1 MTILRY
7 NIIVVTMIPDFI
19 DLSGA
24 PWPVLPAG
32 IHDAALS
39 EVQTDLTTN
48 GWRRRLF
55 NGLVRACS
63 DLAHAGCGSL
73 YLDGSFVTENPWPG
87 DYDACWHPMGVDRT
101 LMNPVFFD
109 FSNGR
114 AAQKAQYGGEFF
126 PSTTKAD
133 AHGRTFVEFFQMEKF
148 TGLEKGILLIDLTND
163 PMLKPKVTP

>member
-7 NIIVVTMIPDFI
+7 NIIVVTMMPDFI

-101 LMNPVFFD
+101 LMNPGFLIFPMGVRPRKRNTEESSFHRPQKQMRMGERSLSSFRWR
-109 FSNGR
+109 NLLVLRR
-114 AAQKAQYGGEFF
+114 A
-126 PSTTKAD
+126 SS
-133 AHGRTFVEFFQMEKF
+133 
-148 TGLEKGILLIDLTND
+148 
-163 PMLKPKVTP
+163 